1 MECSKGDPKFWG
13 KLIDDKILE
22 AIWENETLDA
32 GSQRVVANLK
42 RPGFWW
48 WVRNIDRKMINQAG
62 M

>member
-1 MECSKGDPKFWG
+1 MMIVG
-13 KLIDDKILE
+13 KILVE